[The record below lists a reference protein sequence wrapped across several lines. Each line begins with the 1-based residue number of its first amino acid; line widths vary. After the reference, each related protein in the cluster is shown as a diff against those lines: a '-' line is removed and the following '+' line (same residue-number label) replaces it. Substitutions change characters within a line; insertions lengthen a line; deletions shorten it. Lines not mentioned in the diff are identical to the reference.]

1 MPTPRRAPQGRCL
14 NGTKSLFLK
23 TLCLADSKPALLRAL
38 GPIPELATKLRLVT
52 HKSLKGT
59 ARIRA
64 FMELVGDGVRR
75 SLAAELRPEP
85 ARAAG

>member
-1 MPTPRRAPQGRCL
+1 MCFTQPGEPVRR
-14 NGTKSLFLK
+14 K
-23 TLCLADSKPALLRAL
+23 TLYLADPEPALLRAL
-38 GPIPELATKLRLVT
+38 GPIPELATELWLVT
-52 HKSLKGT
+52 YKSLKGT
-59 ARIRA
+59 ARVRA

>member
-1 MPTPRRAPQGRCL
+1 VNQLVAARAGVGLAVLPGY
-14 NGTKSLFLK
+14 
-23 TLCLADSKPALLRAL
+23 LADSKPALLHAL

-52 HKSLKGT
+52 HKPLKGT
-59 ARIRA
+59 ARTRA